1 MCEGEIPRIN
11 IILNKMVLILI
22 LNGSDLQND
31 EVWKPLL

>member
-1 MCEGEIPRIN
+1 
-11 IILNKMVLILI
+11 MVLILI